1 MTGSSYTTISIKPD
15 AEPRIGVSIHPDKL
29 TKVDYYAADQHTCVF
44 LCIRHGAC
52 QVFISTT
59 SDTEITGEHLRFAN
73 ELVEAATSF
82 LADCERLHAEQ
93 NAAA

>member
-1 MTGSSYTTISIKPD
+1 MTGSSYTTISIKPSE
-15 AEPRIGVSIHPDKL
+15 EPRIGVSIHPDAL
-29 TKVDYYAADQHTCVF
+29 AKVEYYSADKHACAF
-44 LCIRHGAC
+44 IRIGYGAC
-52 QVFISTT
+52 DVFISTT